1 MYESL
6 KVAPT
11 LYYVLNFTHTDV
23 KTETEHIFYIESY
36 VVQYVRLHMYVP
48 DRINIRIPRVMSI
61 L

>member
-23 KTETEHIFYIESY
+23 KTETKHIFYIESCVHY
-36 VVQYVRLHMYVP
+36 SCSFLQRLF
-48 DRINIRIPRVMSI
+48 
-61 L
+61 

>member
-23 KTETEHIFYIESY
+23 RTETEHIFYIESY
-36 VVQYVRLHMYVP
+36 VHLNMYVP

>member
-23 KTETEHIFYIESY
+23 RTETEHIFYIESY
-36 VVQYVRLHMYVP
+36 VHLNMYVP
-48 DRINIRIPRVMSI
+48 DRINIRIPRVISI